1 MLTVARAPAVRQ
13 REPLC
18 IVPDELD
25 AQGRISYIAV
35 ARRAQNEGA
44 NAYAILSLGLQ
55 AFVTASRVERRA
67 AEAAEGK

>member
-1 MLTVARAPAVRQ
+1 
-13 REPLC
+13 
-18 IVPDELD
+18 
-25 AQGRISYIAV
+25 V
-35 ARRAQNEGA
+35 ARRAQSEGA

>member
-1 MLTVARAPAVRQ
+1 M
-13 REPLC
+13 
-18 IVPDELD
+18 PDELD

-35 ARRAQNEGA
+35 ARRAQSEGA